1 MPYHKPVLLKQSID
15 GLKINPDGIY
25 VDLTFGGGGHA
36 RAILDSL
43 ENGKLI
49 AFDQDE
55 DAVKNRI
62 DDSRFVFINHN
73 FRFLKHFLVYYNI
86 EKVDGILGDLG
97 VSSHQFDSPDRGF
110 SFRWEQSHLDMRMNR
125 NVDFTAR
132 DIINSYNEKQ
142 LEEVLH
148 QYGEIDNAR
157 RIAERVVK
165 RREAKTIE
173 SMDDLTGI
181 LSDQA
186 PRNRENKFMAK
197 IFQALRIEVN
207 KEMESLKHV
216 LNQSVNVLAKGGRL
230 VIISYHSLE
239 DRMVKNFIK
248 SGNFA
253 GNIQKDFFGN
263 AKTPLKQVNRKPIV
277 PGQEEIENNNRARS
291 AKLRIAEKL

>member
-1 MPYHKPVLLKQSID
+1 MPYHKPVLLNQSIA

-36 RAILDSL
+36 RAILDCL
-43 ENGKLI
+43 KNGRLI

-55 DAVKNRI
+55 DAFENCI
-62 DDSRFVFINHN
+62 DDSRFIFINHN

-86 EKVDGILGDLG
+86 EKVDGIFGDLG

-110 SFRWEQSHLDMRMNR
+110 SFRWEQSQLDMRMNR
-125 NVDFTAR
+125 NADFTAR
-132 DIINSYNEKQ
+132 DVVNSYNEKQ

-165 RREAKTIE
+165 RREAKKIE
-173 SMDDLTGI
+173 TMDDLTGI
-181 LSDQA
+181 LWDQV

-263 AKTPLKQVNRKPIV
+263 PKTPLKQINRKPIV
-277 PGQEEIENNNRARS
+277 PDTVEIESNNRARS

>member
-1 MPYHKPVLLKQSID
+1 MPYHKPVLLSQSID

-36 RAILDSL
+36 HAILDCL
-43 ENGKLI
+43 QNGKLI

-55 DAVKNRI
+55 DALENCIEDK
-62 DDSRFVFINHN
+62 RFIFINHN

-86 EKVDGILGDLG
+86 EKIDGIFGDLG
-97 VSSHQFDSPDRGF
+97 VSSHQFDSSDRGF

-125 NVDFTAR
+125 KVDFTAR
-132 DIINSYNEKQ
+132 DVVNSYNEKR

-148 QYGEIDNAR
+148 QYGELDNAR
-157 RIAERVVK
+157 RIAEKVVK

-173 SMDDLTGI
+173 TIDDLTGI

-197 IFQALRIEVN
+197 VFQALRIEVN

-216 LNQSVNVLAKGGRL
+216 LNQSVNVLSKGGRL

-239 DRMVKNFIK
+239 DRMVKNFIR

-253 GNIQKDFFGN
+253 GNIEKDFFGN
-263 AKTPLKQVNRKPIV
+263 AKTPFKQVNRKPIV
-277 PGQEEIENNNRARS
+277 PDSKEIEKNNRARS
-291 AKLRIAEKL
+291 AKLRIAEKI